1 MLSPSPPCVKRNR
14 SVREMISGLVI
25 PWEPRMVEPV
35 GGTDILN
42 QVSPHP
48 RRVIPWSYVRS
59 TPDSLR
65 SPPRIPCPGADV
77 RELLPLGELLTL
89 CVWIVPAI
97 SAENHAVELPTASF
111 RDLEER

>member
-1 MLSPSPPCVKRNR
+1 MCETE
-14 SVREMISGLVI
+14 SVRSRNDLRIGDPMGTPDGRTS
-25 PWEPRMVEPV
+25 R
-35 GGTDILN
+35 GTDISN

-48 RRVIPWSYVRS
+48 RRVIPWSHVRS

-97 SAENHAVELPTASF
+97 SAENHAVELPIASF